1 MAGTTVVRQ
10 PDKSPLPVLITGA
23 SGGIGADLTRIF
35 ARQGHPLA
43 LVARS
48 GPALDALAREV
59 ANQGSP
65 APLTCALDLSSAEA
79 PGILAGFLASKSFA
93 PGILV
98 NNAGFGLNG
107 HVTEL
112 DRADQINLLDLNIR
126 ALTALTLQFLPQIV
140 ENRGKILNV
149 ASTAAF
155 LPGPGMAV
163 YYASKAY
170 VLSLSQSLSQE
181 LKASGVT
188 VTALCPGP
196 TATGF
201 FQRAGGKPSKLKALS
216 MMSSVDV
223 AEAGYRGLMAGRRI
237 VVPGFANKLITAA
250 APFVPKSILLPLIAR
265 IQLKT

>member
-1 MAGTTVVRQ
+1 VKQ
-10 PDKSPLPVLITGA
+10 PDKAPLPVLITGA
-23 SGGIGADLTRIF
+23 SGGIGADLARLF
-35 ARQGHPLA
+35 ARHGHPLA

-48 GPALDALAREV
+48 GSALDALAQELTRE
-59 ANQGSP
+59 GRP
-65 APLTCALDLSSAEA
+65 EPLVCALDLSSPEA
-79 PGILAGFLASKSFA
+79 PDILSAFLASRGFCA
-93 PGILV
+93 GILV

-107 HVTEL
+107 PVLEL
-112 DRADQINLLDLNIR
+112 DGREQINLLDLNIR

-140 ENRGKILNV
+140 EKRGKILNV

-155 LPGPGMAV
+155 FPGPGMAV

-201 FQRAGGKPSKLKALS
+201 FQRAGGKTSKLKALS

-223 AEAGYRGLMAGRRI
+223 AEAAYRGLMAGRRI

-250 APFVPKSILLPLIAR
+250 APFVPTALLLPIIAR